1 MGIPGR
7 ESHNVTELVPEG
19 TPEAAIAETGFP
31 PIEKLPPT
39 VQQLLKRL
47 ALNATIDDR
56 SSAQFAIMDQIL
68 QATTLDEILKAADA
82 GTLSGQD
89 FTGKPFLLHSD
100 NVEFH
105 RSAMNYIG
113 DGGFPY
119 YALLRVRDLQTQ
131 AERVLSCGG
140 FGFIAT
146 LDSMLRLGI
155 IQKFD
160 EQGGM
165 PLILRAKSTASGY
178 EVLILEPA
186 PIVSTVRATA
196 SA

>member
-1 MGIPGR
+1 M
-7 ESHNVTELVPEG
+7 SELVPEG
-19 TPEAAIAETGFP
+19 TPESAVAETGFP
-31 PIEKLPPT
+31 AMEKLPET
-39 VQQLLKRL
+39 VQHLLKRL

-68 QATTLDEILKAADA
+68 SATTLDDLLKAADA

-100 NVEFH
+100 NVEWH

-119 YALLRVRDLQTQ
+119 YALLRVRDLTSQ
-131 AERVLSCGG
+131 AERVVSCGG
-140 FGFIAT
+140 FGFVAT
-146 LDSMLRLGI
+146 LETMLRLGI
-155 IQKFD
+155 IQKYD

-165 PLILRAKSTASGY
+165 PLQLRGKKTASGY
-178 EVLILEPA
+178 DVLLLEPA
-186 PIVSTVRATA
+186 AIVANVKAQA
-196 SA
+196 SAS